1 MSDQLHCR
9 FPIARDSFRGYYY
22 PYGNTPPEDLLEH
35 VRSCEEPSILLLG
48 CGDIRSCLY
57 TLWKH
62 FDPLYCNDLCTRIQ
76 FTLNDQCAAVLA
88 RNVLFL
94 YLLLEKA
101 EAKEKEWI
109 PSIWAIWYCHELLPH
124 HLEVL
129 KSALTDLL
137 SLSASQETWTTSN
150 HPTCSMCCFS
160 GETLQQVREV
170 WKVWRYK
177 PFGTPESVK
186 TVRQKMQASCGFSA
200 GVSPHYVSVFL
211 GEMRR
216 GMEETTFDAM
226 VRDYEYYFKEGTAY
240 AEVVCGQSDMCSDQH
255 VVNPTFFERYLET
268 YKDSDQYTAYCTLVP
283 YRCFYHSIQFTLE
296 KISQCGLHEGK
307 MKQLVVK
314 SAFKKH
320 PLLANSVQQFSL
332 WFSSAAKVLKN
343 KKPCVTF
350 SFHCLDAIEHCQ
362 IMLKDKIKFDV
373 IYSSNLLDYLS
384 PILLVLPAVD
394 LLKEN
399 CVMITTSLKS
409 SVKIEEFIEQSFG
422 FNSELLPVVFGI
434 RCIGHNGQ
442 YTDHYSIEP
451 IPYLLSSTS
460 YFEEFS
466 ANGSV
471 AAGIAYCC
479 ALHMIWEKVQLEPLR
494 VMSLSE
500 VPAISNALHS
510 LAKKAITSFFLDSRA
525 PEPITST
532 ETAKLVMMTF
542 LQNCIKRVPN
552 TTTETAIIAFLAF
565 ISQLYS
571 TVPYDSH
578 HFWKHLCDLL
588 KADSTMK
595 PFLHQIQTHALLH
608 GLHLHLVLNE
618 MNCPVCNK
626 LLVSDFICQLAVEFP
641 VPFPAEAFVRP
652 AFTVFCHSKDNF
664 NCPLTSNP
672 WEMEASVIDS
682 IACKWEDSKIEINF
696 FTSLEDMVI
705 TVVAQDACVGPHQK
719 VICSSLPVS
728 CSRKIEP
735 FVFSFVRP
743 NPQPLSSPSSFGIL
757 LSHAGNSSEFCSK
770 IELSEEVSS
779 ALKECKKNWKTEH
792 SSPCVLEMSVN
803 KHHFQLIYPYDIVY
817 TKIRMILAKDKAT
830 VDLKITRDCRK
841 WSHEK
846 PLFITCPSNK
856 FCFPD
861 LTIANDQLFQYDD
874 RQYTRDERTVL
885 KFYDSLGMIGVKK
898 ILSSLLHSDY
908 QYITLLDGPDPL
920 GLVVIHRKMF
930 DIEKYSPA
938 IHVSFVMETRP
949 ADGINMSDPL
959 WNFWQSV
966 ISLHYQVTKDE
977 AAYLK
982 ELLMH
987 FAART
992 RLLKENGPIISRR
1005 HRLEHL
1011 FTQAVVY
1018 PLYLDKDKYYA
1029 DRACTIPSPDI
1040 KATEDNNSDTSKTL

>member
-1 MSDQLHCR
+1 MHCR

-200 GVSPHYVSVFL
+200 GVSSHYVSVFL
-211 GEMRR
+211 GEMRQ

-226 VRDYEYYFKEGTAY
+226 VRDYEYYAKEGTAY
-240 AEVVCGQSDMCSDQH
+240 AEVVCEQLDMYMYSSNKLKH
-255 VVNPTFFERYLET
+255 SVNPTFFERYLET
-268 YKDSDQYTAYCTLVP
+268 NIDSNQYIAYCTLVP
-283 YRCFYHSIQFTLE
+283 YRCFYHSMQFTLE
-296 KISQCGLHEGK
+296 EISQCGLHEGK

-332 WFSSAAKVLKN
+332 WLSSAAKVLKN

-434 RCIGHNGQ
+434 RCIGHDGQ

-451 IPYLLSSTS
+451 IPYLPSSKS
-460 YFEEFS
+460 CFLDAS
-466 ANGSV
+466 AKNEQIAASV
-471 AAGIAYCC
+471 VYCF
-479 ALHMIWEKVQLEPLR
+479 ALPLIWEKVQLEPLR
-494 VMSLSE
+494 VLSLSE
-500 VPAISNALHS
+500 VPVISNALHS
-510 LAKKAITSFFLDSRA
+510 VAKKAITSFFLSN
-525 PEPITST
+525 PTPVPITST
-532 ETAKLVMMTF
+532 KMAKQIVTTF
-542 LQNCIKRVPN
+542 LQDNITHVPI
-552 TTTETAIIAFLAF
+552 TTTETAIIAFLTF

-608 GLHLHLVLNE
+608 GLHLHLVLKE
-618 MNCPVCNK
+618 SDCPVCKK
-626 LLVSDFICQLAVEFP
+626 LPVSDFICQLAVEFP
-641 VPFPAEAFVRP
+641 VPFSAKAFVRP
-652 AFTVFCHSKDNF
+652 AFTIFLHSKGNF
-664 NCPLTSNP
+664 NSPLTSKP

-696 FTSLEDMVI
+696 FTSIDDMVI
-705 TVVAQDACVGPHQK
+705 TVVAQDVCDGPHQK

-735 FVFSFVRP
+735 FIFSFVRP

-779 ALKECKKNWKTEH
+779 ALKECKKNWKTKH
-792 SSPCVLEMSVN
+792 PSLCVLEMSVK

-861 LTIANDQLFQYDD
+861 LMITNHQLLQYDG
-874 RQYTRDERTVL
+874 RQFTLAEIKILRIN
-885 KFYDSLGMIGVKK
+885 DSLGMIGAKQ
-898 ILSSLLHSDY
+898 IISALLHSDC
-908 QYITLLDGPDPL
+908 QYITMIDSLDALLVHGF
-920 GLVVIHRKMF
+920 VVIHRKLF

-966 ISLHYQVTKDE
+966 SSLHWQISKNE
-977 AAYLK
+977 AARLK

-992 RLLKENGPIISRR
+992 WKHKTNGPIISRK
-1005 HRLEHL
+1005 HCLEQF

-1018 PLYLDKDKYYA
+1018 PLYLDKDKYAA
-1029 DRACTIPSPDI
+1029 DI
-1040 KATEDNNSDTSKTL
+1040 

>member
-1 MSDQLHCR
+1 MGDDQLHCR
-9 FPIARDSFRGYYY
+9 FPIARDSFRASVYYY

-35 VRSCEEPSILLLG
+35 VRSSEEPSILLLG

-62 FDPLYCNDLCTRIQ
+62 FDPLHCNDLCTRIQ

-170 WKVWRYK
+170 WNVWRDK

-186 TVRQKMQASCGFSA
+186 TVRQKMQASCGYSA
-200 GVSPHYVSVFL
+200 DLSSPYVSVLL
-211 GEMRR
+211 GEMRQ

-240 AEVVCGQSDMCSDQH
+240 AEVVCGQPDMCSDQH

-268 YKDSDQYTAYCTLVP
+268 NIDSNQYIAQCTLVP
-283 YRCFYHSIQFTLE
+283 YRCFFHSIQFTSE
-296 KISQCGLHEGK
+296 KISQCVLHK
-307 MKQLVVK
+307 VTMKQLVVK

-332 WFSSAAKVLKN
+332 WLSSAAKIFMN

-350 SFHCLDAIEHCQ
+350 SFHCLDSIEHCQ

-399 CVMITTSLKS
+399 CVMVTTLLRG
-409 SVKIEEFIEQSFG
+409 VVNIEEFIEQSFG
-422 FNSELLPVVFGI
+422 FNSELLPVIFGI
-434 RCIGHNGQ
+434 RCIGHDGQ

-451 IPYLLSSTS
+451 IPYLPSSTHC
-460 YFEEFS
+460 FLNVN
-466 ANGSV
+466 ANYESTCQIV
-471 AAGIAYCC
+471 RCFAIP
-479 ALHMIWEKVQLEPLR
+479 LIWEKLQFEPLR

-510 LAKKAITSFFLDSRA
+510 LAKKAITSFFLNN
-525 PEPITST
+525 PTPVPITST
-532 ETAKLVMMTF
+532 ETAIF
-542 LQNCIKRVPN
+542 
-552 TTTETAIIAFLAF
+552 AFLAF

-608 GLHLHLVLNE
+608 GLHLHLVLKE
-618 MNCPVCNK
+618 SNCPVCKK
-626 LLVSDFICQLAVEFP
+626 LPVGDFICQLAVEFP
-641 VPFPAEAFVRP
+641 VPFPASEYMRQ
-652 AFTVFCHSKDNF
+652 AFTVFLHSEGNL
-664 NCPLTSNP
+664 NSPLTSTP
-672 WEMEASVIDS
+672 WEMGATVIDS

-705 TVVAQDACVGPHQK
+705 TVVAQDVRDGPHPK

-735 FVFSFVRP
+735 FVFSFVWP

-757 LSHAGNSSEFCSK
+757 LSHAGNSREFCSK
-770 IELSEEVSS
+770 IELCEEVSS
-779 ALKECKKNWKTEH
+779 ALKECKKNWKTKH
-792 SSPCVLEMSVN
+792 PSLCVLEMSVN

-861 LTIANDQLFQYDD
+861 LTIANDQLFQYDG
-874 RQYTRDERTVL
+874 RQYTRDEREAL
-885 KFYDSLGMIGVKK
+885 QFSLGMIGVKK
-898 ILSSLLHSDY
+898 IISTLFHSDC
-908 QYITLLDGPDPL
+908 QYITLLDGPVVQ
-920 GLVVIHRKMF
+920 GLVVIHRTMF

-938 IHVSFVMETRP
+938 THISFLMETIPVDR
-949 ADGINMSDPL
+949 INSSDPL

-966 ISLHYQVTKDE
+966 SSLHCQITKDK
-977 AAYLK
+977 AACLK

-992 RLLKENGPIISRR
+992 RLVKENGPIISRR

-1018 PLYLDKDKYYA
+1018 PLYLNKDKYYA
-1029 DRACTIPSPDI
+1029 DLACTVLSPDI
-1040 KATEDNNSDTSKTL
+1040 KAIEDNNSDTCKTM